1 MPQQVSVFL
10 ENRPGKVEQV
20 TELLAAAGVNI
31 RAVTIAD
38 SGDFGVLK
46 LLVDDPARAWG
57 ALADGG
63 LTAALKEVIAIR
75 VPDRPGGLLEVARVL
90 RKEEINVDD
99 AYGFVLKDKREA
111 VFVIQVGDPAP
122 AAGVLTR
129 AGLELLTEKD
139 LYQL

>member
-31 RAVTIAD
+31 RAITIAD

-46 LLVDDPARAWG
+46 LLVDDPVRAGG
-57 ALADGG
+57 ALTDGG

-75 VPDRPGGLLEVARVL
+75 VPDRPGELLRVARVL
-90 RKEEINVDD
+90 KKEEINVDE
-99 AYGFVLKDKREA
+99 AYGFVLKDKEEA
-111 VFVIQVGDPAP
+111 VFVIQVGDPAS
-122 AAGVLTR
+122 AARALAR
-129 AGLELLTEKD
+129 AGLELLDEKD
-139 LYQL
+139 LYRL